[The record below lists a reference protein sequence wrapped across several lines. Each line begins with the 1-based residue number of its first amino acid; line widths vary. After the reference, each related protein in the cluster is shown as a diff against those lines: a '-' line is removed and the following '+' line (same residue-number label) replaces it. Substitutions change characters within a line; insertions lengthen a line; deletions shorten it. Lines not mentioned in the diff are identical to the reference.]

1 MLLILIIIVAILCY
15 IVDVTTYKNRYKKS
29 KNKINTH
36 MVILIHHIIVVFS
49 QFGWLSNDKRV
60 LSIYLCAPLL
70 IMFHWKTNSNKCLMT
85 EYVNKQCELPE
96 GTYFNNIWFLL
107 EVEKK
112 IHLFISILIL
122 RLWIVLILWKN
133 FNKYMKKK
141 LIFF

>member
-96 GTYFNNIWFLL
+96 GTYFNNIWVLMGVKNTHNYYYSYL
-107 EVEKK
+107 TTVW
-112 IHLFISILIL
+112 IIALIKL
-122 RLWIVLILWKN
+122 KN
-133 FNKYMKKK
+133 M
-141 LIFF
+141 